1 MLNRPVDR
9 EPVTFEA
16 YRKRLD
22 GTGVMPPFLIQHP
35 RGRAKLSGRHL
46 RRSDHGQAADH
57 GPGVRRGLYRPLQG
71 RGRRPLRMEAGAGS
85 APVGSALHA
94 SSDRKYWVLRRS
106 IRLAQSWSRAAP
118 RRRSRLNSHAA
129 RDHWIAERLLDRS
142 QSTRQLS
149 ACSARG
155 GSRPLPSAAMSHLD
169 ASESDL

>member
-1 MLNRPVDR
+1 VLNRPVDR
-9 EPVTFEA
+9 EPITFEA

-71 RGRRPLRMEAGAGS
+71 RGRWPLRMEAGAGS

-106 IRLAQSWSRAAP
+106 IRLAQELKELQQRIGRDPCEAATGRDRTTLRSAQRRARRGAAGSSRGPTQVA
-118 RRRSRLNSHAA
+118 
-129 RDHWIAERLLDRS
+129 
-142 QSTRQLS
+142 
-149 ACSARG
+149 
-155 GSRPLPSAAMSHLD
+155 
-169 ASESDL
+169 

>member
-1 MLNRPVDR
+1 VLNRPVDR
-9 EPVTFEA
+9 EPITFEA

-35 RGRAKLSGRHL
+35 RGRAKLSG
-46 RRSDHGQAADH
+46 
-57 GPGVRRGLYRPLQG
+57 GLYRPLQG

-129 RDHWIAERLLDRS
+129 RDHWIAERFCWID
-142 QSTRQLS
+142 LS
-149 ACSARG
+149 PRGSCRHVAREG

-169 ASESDL
+169 TSESDL